1 MKGVYKMIDVKTA
14 IAMLAE
20 KYPNKR
26 IDGDPGEVGDL
37 LVFGFVDKNATPE
50 EAKWDNTV
58 VGVNRITG
66 NISWHSL
73 FDEEIM
79 KNAKPITEY

>member
-1 MKGVYKMIDVKTA
+1 MIDVRTA

-20 KYPNKR
+20 KFPDKR
-26 IDGDPGEVGDL
+26 IDGNPGQIGDL
-37 LVFGFVDKNATPE
+37 LVFGFVDKSATEE

-66 NISWHSL
+66 KISWHSL
-73 FDEEIM
+73 FDEDIM
-79 KNAKPITEY
+79 QNVKPITEY